1 MEFTVCSNLQA
12 SEEQGVI
19 DGVAHDG
26 MLIAPCRPP
35 RRREG
40 RLDELAKSIRA
51 FIEAL

>member
-1 MEFTVCSNLQA
+1 
-12 SEEQGVI
+12 VI

-40 RLDELAKSIRA
+40 RLDELAKSIRT